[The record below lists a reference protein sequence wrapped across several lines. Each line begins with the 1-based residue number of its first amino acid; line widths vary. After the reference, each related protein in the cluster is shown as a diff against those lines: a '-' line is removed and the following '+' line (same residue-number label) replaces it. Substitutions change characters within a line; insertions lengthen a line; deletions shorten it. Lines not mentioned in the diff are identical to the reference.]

1 MGRMA
6 SAGEQWVAQ
15 YVAAWE
21 SNDPEQIGALF
32 TDDAVYLTA
41 PDHEPR
47 RGRDAIVAGW
57 LEDRDEPGTWSFESK
72 VIHEDEDEGFVVV
85 QGKTRYPA
93 ERDYLNLWIIRLA
106 PDGRATDYT
115 EWYMPRKH

>member
-41 PDHEPR
+41 REAVFVFEGADIDWELDDLVHEPLPQIAQALAQWR
-47 RGRDAIVAGW
+47 ELVAG
-57 LEDRDEPGTWSFESK
+57 EPRIARP
-72 VIHEDEDEGFVVV
+72 VFVW
-85 QGKTRYPA
+85 
-93 ERDYLNLWIIRLA
+93 ERGA
-106 PDGRATDYT
+106 G
-115 EWYMPRKH
+115 